1 MSNNGDQSP
10 TYDDAWSVKPDYT
23 QNSQSSS
30 GQPGHN
36 QESANSDREPANSD
50 SIGTV
55 IQPNSSLLVLPE
67 LHLDQDHSPHSN
79 VDADSDNSS
88 KSSKPGSPG
97 HVLKIVESW
106 EGNID
111 EYHLSGRNSKSPVL
125 GSGGNLESPR
135 SESSGNESSPRSGSL
150 GHSMDKENPWRP
162 SAFKTAPQPLPGMVK
177 PSIYSLA
184 RNVNLDS
191 DPDSENLVEEN
202 VYEFVAPVSKK
213 PEKKLSPYDPPWS
226 DDYAD
231 PTKAIK
237 EANALKA
244 ANGENTGDSILY
256 TCA

>member
-10 TYDDAWSVKPDYT
+10 TYDDAWSVKAGYT

-30 GQPGHN
+30 GQLDV
-36 QESANSDREPANSD
+36 AL
-50 SIGTV
+50 GTV
-55 IQPNSSLLVLPE
+55 IQPNSSPLVLPE
-67 LHLDQDHSPHSN
+67 LHLDQDQSLHPN
-79 VDADSDNSS
+79 VDADSDN
-88 KSSKPGSPG
+88 SSKPGSPG

-111 EYHLSGRNSKSPVL
+111 EYHLSGRDSKSPVF
-125 GSGGNLESPR
+125 GSGGKLESPR
-135 SESSGNESSPRSGSL
+135 SESSGNESSPRSGSH
-150 GHSMDKENPWRP
+150 GHSTYKENPWRP

-202 VYEFVAPVSKK
+202 VYEFVAPVNKK
-213 PEKKLSPYDPPWS
+213 PEKKLGPYDPPWS

-231 PTKAIK
+231 PTDAIK

-244 ANGENTGDSILY
+244 ANGENTGNSILY
-256 TCA
+256 TCT

>member
-1 MSNNGDQSP
+1 MKSDSFSHNGDQSP
-10 TYDDAWSVKPDYT
+10 TYDDAWSVKPGFT

-30 GQPGHN
+30 GQPGH
-36 QESANSDREPANSD
+36 DREPASSD
-50 SIGTV
+50 SSGTV
-55 IQPNSSLLVLPE
+55 KQPNSSPLLLPE
-67 LHLDQDHSPHSN
+67 LHVDQDQSLHPS
-79 VDADSDNSS
+79 VDADSDN
-88 KSSKPGSPG
+88 SSKPGSPG

-111 EYHLSGRNSKSPVL
+111 EYHLSGRDSKSPVL

-135 SESSGNESSPRSGSL
+135 SESSGNESSPRSGSH
-150 GHSMDKENPWRP
+150 GHSTDKENPWKP

-191 DPDSENLVEEN
+191 DPNSENLVEEN
-202 VYEFVAPVSKK
+202 VYEFVAPVNKK

-231 PTKAIK
+231 PTDAMK

-244 ANGENTGDSILY
+244 ANGKNTGDSISY
-256 TCA
+256 TGTCT